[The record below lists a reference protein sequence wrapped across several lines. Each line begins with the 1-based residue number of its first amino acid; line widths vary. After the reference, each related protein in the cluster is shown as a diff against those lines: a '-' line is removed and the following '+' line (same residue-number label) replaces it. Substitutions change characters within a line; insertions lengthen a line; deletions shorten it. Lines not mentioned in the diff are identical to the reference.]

1 MSLVALFLASLLFS
15 SLALSQ
21 PAGFK
26 PVPLAGAVYPAP
38 AHLSQSETFAK
49 ANETFNNE
57 IVRAFKS
64 ESIYGPLHYNASFS
78 IEIYSLNE
86 DAPLLTHHF
95 TGPKLPSESGVKI
108 VNSDTIYRLGSIS
121 KLLTTYVYLINAG
134 FQGWND
140 PITQY
145 VPELQQYAEKSKT
158 SPIDVVEWD
167 AVTVGSLA
175 SHLSGMTRDGS
186 QPPSTDAKLAVAG
199 LPKVPGVPGN
209 YCGDPVVQEFPCDDE
224 SYLENVLFRH
234 PVLQTFAAS
243 PIYSNAAWRLFTM
256 ALENIT
262 ERPFSTLFEETFVNA
277 LDLTATSDT
286 VPSSDEQAVV
296 PVNSSISWFDAD
308 LRAFEPA
315 GGHYSTINDLTKVGK
330 AILNST
336 LIPGSYTRRWMK
348 PAAFTSDPKSM
359 VGAPWEIFRAPM
371 NRTSWMYTKSGDL
384 GLYSNNMILLP
395 EFGIGITVL
404 TAGFQAS
411 ATSRILSDIITSS
424 FVPAFDQAAK
434 EEAVPAFAGVYTD
447 VKTNSTMTL
456 DVLTDEPGLVITSWT
471 FGGTDV
477 FAIMQKAMSTT
488 ATIVGHMYPSGLN
501 SPDGK
506 QVGWRA
512 IFESQTA
519 KPAGVFSSSG
529 TTWFSAEGVVY
540 GGQSIGEFIFDV
552 GDEGAD
558 GLEFRLFDLP
568 MEKTTGSLRK
578 KGISGRSS

>member
-224 SYLENVLFRH
+224 STH
-234 PVLQTFAAS
+234 
-243 PIYSNAAWRLFTM
+243 
-256 ALENIT
+256 
-262 ERPFSTLFEETFVNA
+262 ST
-277 LDLTATSDT
+277 
-286 VPSSDEQAVV
+286 VV
-296 PVNSSISWFDAD
+296 
-308 LRAFEPA
+308 
-315 GGHYSTINDLTKVGK
+315 
-330 AILNST
+330 
-336 LIPGSYTRRWMK
+336 K
-348 PAAFTSDPKSM
+348 P
-359 VGAPWEIFRAPM
+359 
-371 NRTSWMYTKSGDL
+371 
-384 GLYSNNMILLP
+384 
-395 EFGIGITVL
+395 
-404 TAGFQAS
+404 
-411 ATSRILSDIITSS
+411 
-424 FVPAFDQAAK
+424 
-434 EEAVPAFAGVYTD
+434 
-447 VKTNSTMTL
+447 
-456 DVLTDEPGLVITSWT
+456 
-471 FGGTDV
+471 
-477 FAIMQKAMSTT
+477 
-488 ATIVGHMYPSGLN
+488 
-501 SPDGK
+501 
-506 QVGWRA
+506 
-512 IFESQTA
+512 
-519 KPAGVFSSSG
+519 
-529 TTWFSAEGVVY
+529 
-540 GGQSIGEFIFDV
+540 
-552 GDEGAD
+552 
-558 GLEFRLFDLP
+558 
-568 MEKTTGSLRK
+568 
-578 KGISGRSS
+578 RSS